1 MSPPRPPRRGLRAP
15 TVLTA
20 RIGGL
25 PRGFWWIWLGS
36 LVNRAGTFAVP
47 FLALYVTRGRGL
59 DEGTAGAVL
68 LAFGVGLLPS
78 QPLGGVLADRVGRIP
93 TLVGASVGSALA
105 MGALALADT
114 GPELALGAFALGL
127 FGESYRPAASAL
139 IADLVPVDDRPR
151 AFGLQF
157 WAVNLGFAAAA
168 SVGGLLAAHSYTLLF
183 VGDAVTTLTFGLLVA
198 WRVGEPER
206 VTDAAESGLVAS
218 VRVVLA
224 DRLFL
229 AILGLNVLYAAM
241 YAQVQAALSV
251 DVVSTGLTEADYGTI
266 LALNGVVIVL
276 VQPLVIGRV
285 SRWRPGLALAGG
297 AAVIGVGL
305 GLIAF
310 ADTWAGFAATVVVW
324 TLGEIVVATF
334 SAPTVADIS
343 PPHMRGRYQGWWGL
357 SFSVS
362 FAVGPA
368 LGLAVFARWGGGVL
382 WGACT
387 VLGLTTAMGWLLLR
401 NGIAARRAAVT

>member
-1 MSPPRPPRRGLRAP
+1 M
-15 TVLTA
+15 
-20 RIGGL
+20 
-25 PRGFWWIWLGS
+25 
-36 LVNRAGTFAVP
+36 P

-59 DEGTAGAVL
+59 GEGTAGTVL